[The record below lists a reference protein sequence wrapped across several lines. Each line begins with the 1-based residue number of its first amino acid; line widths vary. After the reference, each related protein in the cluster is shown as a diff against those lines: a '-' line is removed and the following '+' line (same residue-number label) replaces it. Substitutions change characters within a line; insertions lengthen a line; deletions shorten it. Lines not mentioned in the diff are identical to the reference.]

1 MKHLEFKTIRH
12 LITISAM
19 LCLLILSAPAHT
31 GPSED
36 AVRQV
41 GVLIAKEKWAEALA
55 VARDAPVRES
65 TRATLIGV
73 IAMRAGAHKKAI
85 ESFNRALKLGPP
97 REQIHL
103 YLAWSHYALKQRKQ
117 ARQSL
122 SKVKSKR
129 AQVPFY
135 WLLRGRMARDT
146 NDAEGAYKLLLQ
158 GTKRY
163 PEDRD
168 LARELGFVM
177 VAAGAHQQARRI
189 LIRALSDPGPDTQV
203 WADGTRLLRALSD
216 RGDFREA
223 LFYTEILRARL
234 PRWATQIDVLAAHLY
249 ARTKKPMTAA
259 QLFARASLRG
269 GPKSYAFEA
278 ADQFRVA
285 RQTRRALQWNARVQQ
300 PKQRLRQRMLIL
312 TEAGQWNRAAATG
325 RKLDTLGGLDTAL
338 LRQRYGMALLF
349 GPLNL
354 DEARRVRSKMGD
366 GPEANSLAELIKRC
380 QRERC
385 R

>member
-1 MKHLEFKTIRH
+1 MKHLTPYKH
-12 LITISAM
+12 LITWVVM
-19 LCLLILSAPAHT
+19 LCLLMLCTPAHT

-41 GVLIAKEKWAEALA
+41 GSLIAKEKWAEALA

-85 ESFNRALKLGPP
+85 ESFNRALELGPP
-97 REQIHL
+97 REQIYL

-117 ARQSL
+117 AQQAL
-122 SKVKSKR
+122 SKVKTDR
-129 AQVPFY
+129 AKIPFY
-135 WLLRGRMARDT
+135 WLLRGRMARDA
-146 NDAEGAYKLLLQ
+146 NQVEDAYKILQQ
-158 GTKRY
+158 GTKRH
-163 PEDRD
+163 PDDRD
-168 LARELGFVM
+168 LTRELGFVL
-177 VAAGAHQQARRI
+177 VSAGAHQQARTI
-189 LIRALSDPGPDTQV
+189 LVRALGAPGQDAQI

-234 PRWATQIDVLAAHLY
+234 PKWATQIDVLAAHLY
-249 ARTKKPMTAA
+249 ARSNRPLTAA

-269 GPKSYAFEA
+269 DQNTYAFEA

-285 RQTRRALQWNARVQQ
+285 RQTRRALQWNARVPQ
-300 PKQRLRQRMLIL
+300 PKKRLQQRMLIL
-312 TEAGQWNRAAATG
+312 TEAGQWHHAAFIG
-325 RKLDTLGGLDTAL
+325 QRLNDLGGLDSNI
-338 LRQRYGMALLF
+338 LRQRFGMALLF
-349 GPLNL
+349 GPL
-354 DEARRVRSKMGD
+354 DVDGARRIQSKMDD
-366 GPEANSLAELIKRC
+366 GPEAKSLAELIRRC